1 MDNLLHKLCEINPQL
16 IHTLWIKRKGRI
28 SNQELKHKYNT
39 KINESLQWLS
49 QSYPQSGQPVEKTL
63 STGVGNVKMLSITSV
78 DTKKAEKDIHMR
90 DFRGKLF
97 EFVFFP

>member
-1 MDNLLHKLCEINPQL
+1 VDNLLHKLCEINPQL

-78 DTKKAEKDIHMR
+78 DTKKSRKRYPHAW
-90 DFRGKLF
+90 F
-97 EFVFFP
+97 